1 MGKWN
6 LLPLDGPAIEEIEEK
21 GCTRKVLS
29 CCSPAWGISA
39 SMLIATTIVSGQHAF
54 VVMDGALEPTQEG
67 DGRSDL
73 MRSLQEEWDCTDSI
87 AVAFETPLKKHTTK
101 AVELLN
107 GSPVYFY
114 SKSPIAALAVEQL
127 DVYPI
132 GSAGNAV
139 VQAILYRLWNRA

>member
-1 MGKWN
+1 
-6 LLPLDGPAIEEIEEK
+6 
-21 GCTRKVLS
+21 
-29 CCSPAWGISA
+29 
-39 SMLIATTIVSGQHAF
+39 MLIATTIVSGQHAF

-67 DGRSDL
+67 DGRYDL
-73 MRSLQEEWDCTDSI
+73 MRSLQEEWNCTDSI
-87 AVAFETPLKKHTTK
+87 AVAFEMPLKGQTTK

-127 DVYPI
+127 DVNPI

-139 VQAILYRLWNRA
+139 VQAILYRLWKRA

>member
-54 VVMDGALEPTQEG
+54 VVMDGALEPT
-67 DGRSDL
+67 
-73 MRSLQEEWDCTDSI
+73 
-87 AVAFETPLKKHTTK
+87 
-101 AVELLN
+101 
-107 GSPVYFY
+107 
-114 SKSPIAALAVEQL
+114 
-127 DVYPI
+127 
-132 GSAGNAV
+132 
-139 VQAILYRLWNRA
+139 